1 MPSRAKNF
9 NDSVGASIKQLRLS
23 KNITQKEMAEHF
35 HKSES
40 AVRMWELGKSEPDLE
55 MLKQIAAY
63 FNVSIDYLLRANG
76 EPTAEQRGSKREHP
90 ASVKIPVYG
99 TIAAGIPLDAVED
112 ILDYEEIPAEMAR
125 DGEYFALQIKGD
137 SMEPRV
143 YSGDVVIFR
152 RQPDCVSGQT
162 CAVLI
167 NGDEATMKR
176 VIKRPNGITLLPLNA
191 KYEPMNFTNEEVLS
205 IPVAILGVAVEVRGK
220 FM

>member
-1 MPSRAKNF
+1 MNTEENKRIMARNIMRYMEKKGVTKQRLCDDLDFKYTTFVDWINAVTYPRIGKIEAMANYFGCEKSDLIEDKNQ
-9 NDSVGASIKQLRLS
+9 SVASS
-23 KNITQKEMAEHF
+23 K
-35 HKSES
+35 SS
-40 AVRMWELGKSEPDLE
+40 A
-55 MLKQIAAY
+55 I
-63 FNVSIDYLLRANG
+63 
-76 EPTAEQRGSKREHP
+76 
-90 ASVKIPVYG
+90 KIPVYG

-162 CAVLI
+162 CAILI

-191 KYEPMNFTNEEVLS
+191 KYEPINFTNEEVLS